1 MEPADRPAE
10 DATMGISPLTWALLA
25 GLLALSALV
34 SAWETALFSLTPPER
49 RRAGP
54 AALRLL
60 ENPRSLLVTMLL
72 ANLVVNL
79 LFFAFAAGI
88 DPLGGP
94 LGELFSGLSA
104 LFVVVLLGEV
114 LPKTLALRARVAVAR
129 SAAVPVALLVALARP
144 VQRTAE
150 GVIELFY
157 RVLGEVARAERGVTA
172 EALAG
177 VLEHSAQQG
186 LLLESEA
193 EFLAGLVELSA
204 LRVREIMTPRVD
216 MLFLEVQ
223 GEGRAELVARAVE
236 ARATWLVL
244 IDGNPDQVLGRA
256 RVRDLLLRPQAPLRE
271 LLQPVPFV
279 PEVASVLHA
288 LEFLR
293 RQGLA
298 MAVVVDEWGGT
309 AGQVRLEDVFEEIV
323 GDLRVEGERPER
335 AVVALGDG
343 RFRVVGSLSIRDWN
357 EQFGHRV
364 VPTEFETVGGFVT
377 ALLGRIPRSGDE
389 VRSGGLVFKVDQ
401 VHRRRIR
408 TLEISVVEPDAE
420 ESVLSR

>member
-1 MEPADRPAE
+1 
-10 DATMGISPLTWALLA
+10 MGSSTLTWGLLA
-25 GLLALSALV
+25 GLLALSAVV

-54 AALRLL
+54 AAQRLL

-72 ANLVVNL
+72 SNLVVNL

-88 DPLGGP
+88 EPLDGP
-94 LGELFSGLSA
+94 LGRVLSGVSA
-104 LFVVVLLGEV
+104 LFCVVLLGEV
-114 LPKTLALRARVAVAR
+114 LPKTLALRARVAVSR
-129 SAAVPVALLVALARP
+129 SAAVPVALMVALTRP
-144 VQRTAE
+144 IQRAAE
-150 GVIELFY
+150 LMIELLY
-157 RVLGEVARAERGVTA
+157 RVLGEAARAERGVTA

-177 VLEHSAQQG
+177 VLEHSAEQG

-204 LRVREIMTPRVD
+204 LRVREIMMPRVD
-216 MLFLEVQ
+216 MLLLDVQ

-244 IDGNPDQVLGRA
+244 IDGTPDKVLGRA

-293 RQGLA
+293 QQRKA
-298 MAVVVDEWGGT
+298 TAVVIDEWGGT
-309 AGQVRLEDVFEEIV
+309 AGQVRLEDMFEHIV
-323 GDLRVEGERPER
+323 GDLRVEGEQPER
-335 AVVALGDG
+335 AVVALGEG
-343 RFRVVGSLSIRDWN
+343 RFRVVGGLSIRDWN
-357 EQFGHRV
+357 EEFGRRV

-377 ALLGRIPRSGDE
+377 ALLGRIPRPGDE
-389 VRSGGLVFKVDQ
+389 VRSGGLVFKVDD
-401 VHRRRIR
+401 VRRRRIR
-408 TLEISVVEPDAE
+408 TLEISVVAEPAE
-420 ESVLSR
+420 EQALSR